1 MFLVLL
7 TSRGISAEY
16 SVLVTYAQNLW
27 LYSVLLFGIIIV
39 PGMDM
44 FFVIANSLT
53 GGWRLGLAAT
63 LGIMLGGIMHTIFGA
78 MAFGVMKDLPS
89 PVYTAILLA
98 GAAYMMWIGV
108 MLLRSSITVGDV
120 GTVDF
125 KSRARAF
132 WQGTITCLLNPK
144 AYLFVIAV
152 YPQFMRTQYG
162 PVWRQAMVMG
172 LLTIATQFAI
182 YGGLGLAAARS
193 RDLLTS
199 NPAAT
204 IWVGRSVGALFI
216 MAAVVTAWE
225 GLRR

>member
-1 MFLVLL
+1 
-7 TSRGISAEY
+7 
-16 SVLVTYAQNLW
+16 
-27 LYSVLLFGIIIV
+27 
-39 PGMDM
+39 
-44 FFVIANSLT
+44 
-53 GGWRLGLAAT
+53 
-63 LGIMLGGIMHTIFGA
+63 
-78 MAFGVMKDLPS
+78 
-89 PVYTAILLA
+89 
-98 GAAYMMWIGV
+98 

-132 WQGTITCLLNPK
+132 WQGTFTCLLNPK

-172 LLTIATQFAI
+172 LLTITTQFAI
-182 YGGLGLAAARS
+182 YGGLGLAAARI

-216 MAAVVTAWE
+216 TAALVTAWE